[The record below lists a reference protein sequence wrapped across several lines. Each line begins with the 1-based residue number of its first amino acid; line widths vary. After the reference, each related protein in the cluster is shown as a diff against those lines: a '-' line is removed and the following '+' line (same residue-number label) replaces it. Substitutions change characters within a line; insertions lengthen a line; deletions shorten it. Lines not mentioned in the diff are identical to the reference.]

1 MRRRALRMASATIV
15 SIGLMPSGPGNKLA
29 SATNSPGTPCTAPKL
44 SVTPCRGSSLIRAV
58 PIRWIEYTAMAAL
71 GTGRA
76 SRACSSPGL
85 RTSGAPSKGSSIR
98 RAPAANSAA
107 AVSSTPRTRRA
118 ASASVSR

>member
-1 MRRRALRMASATIV
+1 MASATIV

-44 SVTPCRGSSLIRAV
+44 SVTPRRGSSLIRAV
-58 PIRWIEYTAMAAL
+58 PIRWIEYTCIEVL
-71 GTGRA
+71 GTGRD
-76 SRACSSPGL
+76 SRVRSSPGL
-85 RTSGAPSKGSSIR
+85 RTSGPPSNGSSIR
-98 RAPAANSAA
+98 RAPAANSAS

>member
-1 MRRRALRMASATIV
+1 MASATTV

-44 SVTPCRGSSLIRAV
+44 SVTPRRGSSLIRAV
-58 PIRWIEYTAMAAL
+58 PIRWIEYTCIEVL

-76 SRACSSPGL
+76 SRFRSSPGL
-85 RTSGAPSKGSSIR
+85 LTSGAPSKGSSIR
-98 RAPAANSAA
+98 RAPAANSASP
-107 AVSSTPRTRRA
+107 VSWTPRTRRA